1 MPKKKNLDFSVLHKD
16 ELVVGHEFFLDEFI
30 FFFHPKP

>member
-16 ELVVGHEFFLDEFI
+16 ELVVGHEFFWMNF